1 MYTCRC
7 VDLIL
12 EVKMSAI
19 ILINGAP
26 LADHGPVRKVSVRDR
41 STEKRLAKGKQ
52 ALRLGQLLDDRNTG
66 KLGDEVIKIAQAML
80 LCTLPYST
88 TKESHITRTA
98 RLGDGS
104 TLTVTFSTGIPD
116 VPLPFGSD
124 RKLLAWV
131 FDKAINSES
140 PMIAWASAWEYQKE
154 MGLKRSGKNNKDLR
168 ERFHRISGLNINI
181 ERKDASGIAGK
192 NFSIIDTYHLPP
204 SITGKRLVPT
214 QSSFG
219 YVGEGTQDLPTAPFG
234 ISINQTLFHDIRKHH
249 VAVPRAL
256 WLQAKGNSQVQD
268 MVLWLYYRCYAAKT
282 ESVIPWTALAGQF
295 PQDKNPRR
303 ARQHAREAITQLRLL
318 WPGVRVEA
326 TATGIWVDKA
336 TQSLLL
342 DDPSK
347 GRIRRL
353 N

>member
-1 MYTCRC
+1 MYPKLRSQMANKPKTID
-7 VDLIL
+7 VN
-12 EVKMSAI
+12 V
-19 ILINGAP
+19 AP
-26 LADHGPVRKVSVRDR
+26 DAQRKLPVRDWA
-41 STEKRLAKGKQ
+41 TEKRVAKGKQ

-66 KLGDEVIKIAQAML
+66 RLGDEVIKIAQAML
-80 LCTLPYST
+80 LCTLPYSAT
-88 TKESHITRTA
+88 TENHITRTA

-131 FDKAINSES
+131 FDRAINSES
-140 PMIAWASAWEYQKE
+140 SMIAWESAWEYQKE

-181 ERKDASGIAGK
+181 ERKDASGVAGK
-192 NFSIIDTYHLPP
+192 NFSIIETYNLPP
-204 SITGKRLVPT
+204 SIAGKKANPDQCTL
-214 QSSFG
+214 G
-219 YVGEGTQDLPTAPFG
+219 YTANALELPPAPFG

-249 VAVPRAL
+249 VAVPRGL

-282 ESVIPWTALAGQF
+282 ESVIPWSALAEQF

-303 ARQHAREAITQLRLL
+303 ARQHAKEAISQLRLL
-318 WPGVRVEA
+318 WPGIRVEA

-353 N
+353 S

>member
-1 MYTCRC
+1 MSTKLGTTKP
-7 VDLIL
+7 LIPEL
-12 EVKMSAI
+12 HSSKRPT
-19 ILINGAP
+19 G
-26 LADHGPVRKVSVRDR
+26 RDR
-41 STEKRLAKGKQ
+41 VAEKRVAKGKQ
-52 ALRLGQLLDDRNTG
+52 AIRLGQLLDDRNTG
-66 KLGDEVIKIAQAML
+66 KLGEEVIKIAQAML
-80 LCTLPYST
+80 LCTLPYSAT
-88 TKESHITRTA
+88 AESHITRTA

-131 FDKAINSES
+131 FDRAINSES
-140 PMIAWASAWEYQKE
+140 PLIAWDSAWEYQKE

-181 ERKDASGIAGK
+181 ERKDTAGITGK
-192 NFSIIDTYHLPP
+192 NFSIIDTYNLPP
-204 SITGKRLVPT
+204 SISGRKFNPDQRSL
-214 QSSFG
+214 G
-219 YVGEGTQDLPTAPFG
+219 YAAETLELPPAPFG

-249 VAVPRAL
+249 IAVPRSL
-256 WLQAKGNSQVQD
+256 WLQAKGNSQVHD
-268 MVLWLYYRCYAAKT
+268 MMLWLYYRCYAAKT
-282 ESVIPWTALAGQF
+282 ESIIPWSALAEQF

-303 ARQHAREAITQLRLL
+303 ARQHAREAIVQLRLL
-318 WPGVRVEA
+318 WPGVRVES

-342 DDPSK
+342 DDPTK
-347 GRIRRL
+347 GRMRRL

>member
-1 MYTCRC
+1 MANKPRTI
-7 VDLIL
+7 D
-12 EVKMSAI
+12 
-19 ILINGAP
+19 AP
-26 LADHGPVRKVSVRDR
+26 DGQLTVRDR
-41 STEKRLAKGKQ
+41 ATEKRVAKGKQ

-66 KLGDEVIKIAQAML
+66 RLGDEVIKIAQAML
-80 LCTLPYST
+80 LCTLPYSAT
-88 TKESHITRTA
+88 TENHITRTA

-131 FDKAINSES
+131 FDRAINSES
-140 PMIAWASAWEYQKE
+140 PMIAWESAWEYQKE

-181 ERKDASGIAGK
+181 ERKDASGVAGK

-204 SITGKRLVPT
+204 SIAGKKANPNQRTL
-214 QSSFG
+214 G
-219 YVGEGTQDLPTAPFG
+219 YTADTPELPPPPFG

-249 VAVPRAL
+249 VAVPRGL
-256 WLQAKGNSQVQD
+256 WLQAKGTSQVQD

-282 ESVIPWTALAGQF
+282 ESVIPWSALAEQF

-303 ARQHAREAITQLRLL
+303 ARQHAREAIAQLRLL

-347 GRIRRL
+347 GRVRRL

>member
-1 MYTCRC
+1 
-7 VDLIL
+7 
-12 EVKMSAI
+12 MSLKPRTIEARPAEAEFSSK
-19 ILINGAP
+19 LT
-26 LADHGPVRKVSVRDR
+26 VRDR
-41 STEKRLAKGKQ
+41 AAETRVAKCKQ

-80 LCTLPYST
+80 LCTLPYSAT
-88 TKESHITRTA
+88 TENHITRTA

-131 FDKAINSES
+131 FDRAINSES
-140 PMIAWASAWEYQKE
+140 PMIAWESAWEYQKE

-192 NFSIIDTYHLPP
+192 NFSIIDTYNLPP
-204 SITGKRLVPT
+204 SITGRKFNPDQRSL
-214 QSSFG
+214 G
-219 YVGEGTQDLPTAPFG
+219 YPAEAPELPPAPFG

-249 VAVPRAL
+249 VAVPRSL
-256 WLQAKGNSQVQD
+256 WLQTKGNSQVQD

-282 ESVIPWTALAGQF
+282 ESVIPWSALAEQF

-303 ARQHAREAITQLRLL
+303 ARQHAREAIAQLRLL

-353 N
+353 S

>member
-1 MYTCRC
+1 MASCW
-7 VDLIL
+7 
-12 EVKMSAI
+12 
-19 ILINGAP
+19 
-26 LADHGPVRKVSVRDR
+26 
-41 STEKRLAKGKQ
+41 
-52 ALRLGQLLDDRNTG
+52 DDRNTG

-80 LCTLPYST
+80 LCTLPYSA

-104 TLTVTFSTGIPD
+104 TLTVTFSKGISD

-131 FDKAINSES
+131 FDRAINSES
-140 PMIAWASAWEYQKE
+140 PMIAWESAWEYQKE
-154 MGLKRSGKNNKDLR
+154 TGLKRSGKNNKDLR

-204 SITGKRLVPT
+204 SITGKKFHPDQRSL
-214 QSSFG
+214 G
-219 YVGEGTQDLPTAPFG
+219 YAAEAPEPPAAPFG
-234 ISINQTLFHDIRKHH
+234 ISINQTLFNDIRKHH

-268 MVLWLYYRCYAAKT
+268 MILWLYYRCYSAKT
-282 ESVIPWTALAGQF
+282 ESVVPWSALADQF

-303 ARQHAREAITQLRLL
+303 ARQHARGSNHPAAAAVAGGKGGSDRDRHLGRQGYRIAAAGRPFQRPSAAP
-318 WPGVRVEA
+318 WHVNFPVQSAR
-326 TATGIWVDKA
+326 TGLA
-336 TQSLLL
+336 SM
-342 DDPSK
+342 
-347 GRIRRL
+347 
-353 N
+353 

>member
-1 MYTCRC
+1 MAN
-7 VDLIL
+7 
-12 EVKMSAI
+12 KPGAI
-19 ILINGAP
+19 DVNTVP
-26 LADHGPVRKVSVRDR
+26 DPEQKLAVRDR
-41 STEKRLAKGKQ
+41 AAEKRVAKGKQ

-80 LCTLPYST
+80 LCTLPYSAT
-88 TKESHITRTA
+88 TENHITRTA

-104 TLTVTFSTGIPD
+104 TLTVTFSTGIAD
-116 VPLPFGSD
+116 VPLPFGAD

-131 FDKAINSES
+131 FDRAINSES
-140 PMIAWASAWEYQKE
+140 PMIAWESAWEYQKE
-154 MGLKRSGKNNKDLR
+154 MGLKRSGKNNADLR
-168 ERFHRISGLNINI
+168 DRFHRISGLNINI
-181 ERKDASGIAGK
+181 ERKDASGVAGK

-204 SITGKRLVPT
+204 SITGRKANPDQ
-214 QSSFG
+214 QSLG
-219 YVGEGTQDLPTAPFG
+219 YTADTPELPPAPFG

-249 VAVPRAL
+249 VAVPRRL
-256 WLQAKGNSQVQD
+256 WLQSKGNSQVQD

-282 ESVIPWTALAGQF
+282 ESVIPWSALAEQF

-303 ARQHAREAITQLRLL
+303 ARQHAKEAIAQLRLL

-326 TATGIWVDKA
+326 TATGVWVDKA

-347 GRIRRL
+347 GRFRRL
-353 N
+353 S

>member
-1 MYTCRC
+1 MPTKPQIEAQSVQPITQR
-7 VDLIL
+7 
-12 EVKMSAI
+12 K
-19 ILINGAP
+19 
-26 LADHGPVRKVSVRDR
+26 LAGRNRAA
-41 STEKRLAKGKQ
+41 EKTVAKGKQ

-80 LCTLPYST
+80 LCTLPYSAT
-88 TKESHITRTA
+88 TENHISRTA

-104 TLTVTFSTGIPD
+104 TLTVTFSTGISD

-131 FDKAINSES
+131 FDRAINSES
-140 PMIAWASAWEYQKE
+140 PMIAWESAWEYQKE

-181 ERKDASGIAGK
+181 ERKDASGVAGK

-204 SITGKRLVPT
+204 SITGRKVNPDQRSLGYSDEVP
-214 QSSFG
+214 
-219 YVGEGTQDLPTAPFG
+219 ELPPAPFG

-249 VAVPRAL
+249 VAVPRGL
-256 WLQAKGNSQVQD
+256 WLQARGNSQVQD

-282 ESVIPWTALAGQF
+282 ESVIPWSALAEQF

-303 ARQHAREAITQLRLL
+303 ARQHAKEAIAQLRLL

-326 TATGIWVDKA
+326 TTSGIWVDKA

-347 GRIRRL
+347 GRVRRL
-353 N
+353 G

>member
-1 MYTCRC
+1 MAKSKQAA
-7 VDLIL
+7 VPGKLAVL
-12 EVKMSAI
+12 EASAPPVKVKR
-19 ILINGAP
+19 
-26 LADHGPVRKVSVRDR
+26 DKVHRDR
-41 STEKRLAKGKQ
+41 LAEKRVADGKQ
-52 ALRLGQLLDDRNTG
+52 ALRIGQLLDDRNTG

-80 LCTLPYST
+80 LCTLPYSS

-104 TLTVTFSTGIPD
+104 TLTVTFSKGIAD

-131 FDKAINSES
+131 FDRAINSES
-140 PMIAWASAWEYQKE
+140 PMIAWDSAWEYQKE
-154 MGLKRSGKNNKDLR
+154 MGLKRSGKNNKDLQ

-181 ERKDASGIAGK
+181 ERKDSSGVAGK
-192 NFSIIDTYHLPP
+192 NFSIIDTYHLPA
-204 SITGKRLVPT
+204 SITGIRVHPDQQRL
-214 QSSFG
+214 G
-219 YVGEGTQDLPTAPFG
+219 YTAEESAEAPAIPFG
-234 ISINQTLFHDIRKHH
+234 ISINRTLFQDIRKYH

-256 WLQAKGNSQVQD
+256 WLQSKGNSQVQD
-268 MVLWLYYRCYAAKT
+268 MVLWLYYRCYAARS
-282 ESVIPWTALAGQF
+282 ESMIPWSALADQF

-318 WPGVRVEA
+318 WPGVRVQA
-326 TATGIWVDKA
+326 TDTGIWVDKA
-336 TQSLLL
+336 TQTLLL

-353 N
+353 D

>member
-1 MYTCRC
+1 MPPKSSPAEAHALKSSRE
-7 VDLIL
+7 L
-12 EVKMSAI
+12 
-19 ILINGAP
+19 
-26 LADHGPVRKVSVRDR
+26 SVRDR
-41 STEKRLAKGKQ
+41 AGEKRIAKEKQ

-80 LCTLPYST
+80 LCTLPYSAT
-88 TKESHITRTA
+88 ADNHITRTA

-131 FDKAINSES
+131 FDRAINSES
-140 PMIAWASAWEYQKE
+140 PVIAWESAWEYQKE
-154 MGLKRSGKNNKDLR
+154 IGLKRSGKNNKDLR

-192 NFSIIDTYHLPP
+192 NFSIIDTYNLPP
-204 SITGKRLVPT
+204 SITGKKFDPNQRTL
-214 QSSFG
+214 G
-219 YVGEGTQDLPTAPFG
+219 YAPETTELPSAPFG

-249 VAVPRAL
+249 VAVPRSL

-268 MVLWLYYRCYAAKT
+268 MLLWLYYRCYAAKT
-282 ESVIPWTALAGQF
+282 ESIIPWTALAEQF

-303 ARQHAREAITQLRLL
+303 SRQHAREAIAQLRLL

-353 N
+353 S

>member
-1 MYTCRC
+1 
-7 VDLIL
+7 
-12 EVKMSAI
+12 MSAKTRTI
-19 ILINGAP
+19 DAHTAEP
-26 LADHGPVRKVSVRDR
+26 KPPQKLAVRDR
-41 STEKRLAKGKQ
+41 AAEKRIAKGKQ

-80 LCTLPYST
+80 LCTLPYSA
-88 TKESHITRTA
+88 TKENHITRTA

-131 FDKAINSES
+131 FDRAINSES
-140 PMIAWASAWEYQKE
+140 PMIAWESAWEYQKE

-192 NFSIIDTYHLPP
+192 NFSIIDTYNLPP
-204 SITGKRLVPT
+204 SITGQKFNPDQRSLGLTAEDAP
-214 QSSFG
+214 
-219 YVGEGTQDLPTAPFG
+219 ELPPAPFG

-249 VAVPRAL
+249 VAVPRSL
-256 WLQAKGNSQVQD
+256 WLQSKGNSQVQD

-282 ESVIPWTALAGQF
+282 ESVIPWSALAGQF

-303 ARQHAREAITQLRLL
+303 ARQHAREAIAQLRLL

-326 TATGIWVDKA
+326 TDTGIWVDKA
-336 TQSLLL
+336 TQALLL

-347 GRIRRL
+347 GRMRRL
-353 N
+353 S

>member
-1 MYTCRC
+1 MSIKPRTSGAH
-7 VDLIL
+7 VAEPQSSPKLI
-12 EVKMSAI
+12 
-19 ILINGAP
+19 
-26 LADHGPVRKVSVRDR
+26 VRDR
-41 STEKRLAKGKQ
+41 AAEKRIAKGKQ

-80 LCTLPYST
+80 LCTLPYSAT
-88 TKESHITRTA
+88 TENHITRTA

-131 FDKAINSES
+131 FDRAINSES
-140 PMIAWASAWEYQKE
+140 PMIAWESAWEYQKE

-192 NFSIIDTYHLPP
+192 NFSIIDTYNLPP
-204 SITGKRLVPT
+204 SISGQKVHPDQRSLRYSVDPPEL
-214 QSSFG
+214 S
-219 YVGEGTQDLPTAPFG
+219 PAPYG
-234 ISINQTLFHDIRKHH
+234 ISINQTLFSDIRKHH

-282 ESVIPWTALAGQF
+282 ESVIPWSALAEQF

-303 ARQHAREAITQLRLL
+303 ARQHAREAIAQLRLL

-347 GRIRRL
+347 GRMRRL
-353 N
+353 S

>member
-1 MYTCRC
+1 MAPKSRTIEEHL
-7 VDLIL
+7 V
-12 EVKMSAI
+12 EAEPSP
-19 ILINGAP
+19 P
-26 LADHGPVRKVSVRDR
+26 LAVRDR
-41 STEKRLAKGKQ
+41 AAEKRIAKGKQ
-52 ALRLGQLLDDRNTG
+52 ALRIGQLMDDRNTG

-80 LCTLPYST
+80 LCTLPYSAT
-88 TKESHITRTA
+88 TENHVTRTA

-131 FDKAINSES
+131 FDRAINSES
-140 PMIAWASAWEYQKE
+140 PMIAWESAWEYQKE

-181 ERKDASGIAGK
+181 ERQDASGIAGK
-192 NFSIIDTYHLPP
+192 NFSIIDTYNLPP
-204 SITGKRLVPT
+204 SITGRKFNPNQRSL
-214 QSSFG
+214 G
-219 YVGEGTQDLPTAPFG
+219 YAAEAPELPPAPFG

-249 VAVPRAL
+249 VAVPRSL
-256 WLQAKGNSQVQD
+256 WLQSKGNSQVQD
-268 MVLWLYYRCYAAKT
+268 MVLWLYYRCYAAKN
-282 ESVIPWTALAGQF
+282 ESLIPWSALAQQF

-303 ARQHAREAITQLRLL
+303 ARQHAREAIAQLRLL

-326 TATGIWVDKA
+326 TTTGIWVDKA

-353 N
+353 S

>member
-1 MYTCRC
+1 MPSKPTATE
-7 VDLIL
+7 L
-12 EVKMSAI
+12 
-19 ILINGAP
+19 AP
-26 LADHGPVRKVSVRDR
+26 NPPERGSLKPARNRAAEQRV
-41 STEKRLAKGKQ
+41 AKDKQ

-80 LCTLPYST
+80 LCTLPYSAT
-88 TKESHITRTA
+88 TEQHITRKA

-104 TLTVTFSTGIPD
+104 TLTVTFSTGIPG
-116 VPLPFGSD
+116 VPLPFGAD

-131 FDKAINSES
+131 FDRAINSES
-140 PMIAWASAWEYQKE
+140 PMIAWESAWEYQKE
-154 MGLKRSGKNNKDLR
+154 MGLKRSGKNNRDLR

-204 SITGKRLVPT
+204 SITGRTVHPDQHSL
-214 QSSFG
+214 G
-219 YVGEGTQDLPTAPFG
+219 YPNDAPDAPQAPFG

-256 WLQAKGNSQVQD
+256 WLQAKGNSQVHD

-282 ESVIPWTALAGQF
+282 ESVIPWSALAEQF
-295 PQDKNPRR
+295 PEDKNPRR
-303 ARQHAREAITQLRLL
+303 SRQHAREAIAQLRLL

-326 TATGIWVDKA
+326 TATGIWVDRA
-336 TQSLLL
+336 TQALLL

-347 GRIRRL
+347 GRVRL
-353 N
+353 LS

>member
-1 MYTCRC
+1 MATKPRTIEAN
-7 VDLIL
+7 LTEL
-12 EVKMSAI
+12 EASPKST
-19 ILINGAP
+19 
-26 LADHGPVRKVSVRDR
+26 VRDR
-41 STEKRLAKGKQ
+41 VAEKQIAKGKQ

-80 LCTLPYST
+80 LCTLPYSAT
-88 TKESHITRTA
+88 TENHITRTA

-104 TLTVTFSTGIPD
+104 TLTVTFSTGIAD

-131 FDKAINSES
+131 FDRAINSES
-140 PMIAWASAWEYQKE
+140 PMIAWESAWQFQKE

-192 NFSIIDTYHLPP
+192 NFSIIDTYNLPP
-204 SITGKRLVPT
+204 SIVAKKFNPD
-214 QSSFG
+214 QSSLK
-219 YVGEGTQDLPTAPFG
+219 YPADTAALPPAPFG

-249 VAVPRAL
+249 VAVPRSL

-282 ESVIPWTALAGQF
+282 ESVIPWSALAEQF

-303 ARQHAREAITQLRLL
+303 ARQHAREAIAQLRLL

-353 N
+353 S